1 MASWKSTRFAGV
13 RYREHPTEKFQ
24 GRPKKYFVIRYKR
37 HGRLAEEA
45 IGWES
50 SGINAHKCA
59 DIRNQIISNIKTGQG
74 FQSLSEKRGKKE
86 AERNAEKSQA
96 VTLEQAFVQF
106 LETRNLK
113 NYTIR
118 EYKRTMDT
126 ALHDW
131 KDCRLI
137 DITRDMVSK
146 KHSQLK
152 KSVETNY
159 IRDCK
164 KKGLSPIKEEIEKKG
179 CAQSNLDMRVLRSL
193 LNFAAGYYDDANGDP
208 LIKSN
213 PVHRLS
219 QTKAWFRVP
228 RRQTIIK
235 AHELP
240 KWFQAVM
247 NVENE
252 VIRDYM
258 LFLLLTGSRR
268 EEGMTLEVKQVDLKD
283 KSYTL
288 LDPKNRQS
296 ITVPLPRYLYKVVKE
311 RIDKLPKGAKY
322 VFPGNGSKGHLVDP
336 RRQTIK
342 IIEESKVKFTLHDL
356 RRHFITVADGLDLSV
371 FAIKR
376 LVNHSIGSDVTSGY
390 VVSDV
395 ERLRAPMQKIEDRI
409 LTLAGVRERG
419 KIIKLKAN

>member
-1 MASWKSTRFAGV
+1 M
-13 RYREHPTEKFQ
+13 
-24 GRPKKYFVIRYKR
+24 
-37 HGRLAEEA
+37 
-45 IGWES
+45 
-50 SGINAHKCA
+50 
-59 DIRNQIISNIKTGQG
+59 
-74 FQSLSEKRGKKE
+74 
-86 AERNAEKSQA
+86 
-96 VTLEQAFVQF
+96 
-106 LETRNLK
+106 
-113 NYTIR
+113 
-118 EYKRTMDT
+118 
-126 ALHDW
+126 
-131 KDCRLI
+131 
-137 DITRDMVSK
+137 
-146 KHSQLK
+146 
-152 KSVETNY
+152 
-159 IRDCK
+159 
-164 KKGLSPIKEEIEKKG
+164 
-179 CAQSNLDMRVLRSL
+179 
-193 LNFAAGYYDDANGDP
+193 

-219 QTKAWFRVP
+219 QTKAWYRVP

-235 AHELP
+235 GHELP